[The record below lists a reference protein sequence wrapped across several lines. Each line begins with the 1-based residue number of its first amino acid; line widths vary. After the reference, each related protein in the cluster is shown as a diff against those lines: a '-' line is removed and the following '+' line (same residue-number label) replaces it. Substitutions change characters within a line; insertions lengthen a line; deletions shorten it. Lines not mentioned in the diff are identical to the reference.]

1 MVIEIPDNVL
11 EKRSDPEIR
20 IEVAIALFKKKLL
33 PASVAADMAGI
44 SKQAFDQ
51 IIADRSAT
59 QEKPTYPNHRHS
71 TLPDQVSESEIIF
84 GQLTK
89 PIQTGF
95 DFDAIVKRQGYK
107 GPNKA
112 SLQKSIRAL
121 DVKESLEDLLASIN

>member
-11 EKRSDPEIR
+11 EKRSEREIR
-20 IEVAIALFKKKLL
+20 VEVAIVLFTKKVF

-59 QEKPTYPNHRHS
+59 QQKPTYPNHNQS
-71 TLPDQVSESEIIF
+71 TLPDQVSESDFVF

-89 PIQTGF
+89 PIQAGF

-107 GPNKA
+107 GPNK
-112 SLQKSIRAL
+112 SNLQKSIRAL
-121 DVKESLEDLLASIN
+121 DIKEPLEDLLASIS